1 MYDQR
6 VDALTRDFQ
15 DLLSLFERHGVRFVV
30 VGGYAVAAHGHPRYT
45 KDIDLW
51 VEPTADNAPRVVA
64 AIAEFGFGD
73 LGLTVADF
81 TEPGVVIQLGREPG
95 RVDLLTSVSGLV
107 FAEVY
112 PRRIAATFGTAVV
125 PILDR
130 ASLIANKRASGRPQD
145 LADVAQL
152 ERSKP

>member
-1 MYDQR
+1 M
-6 VDALTRDFQ
+6 DALTRDF
-15 DLLSLFERHGVRFVV
+15 LVSLFERHGVRFVV

-45 KDIDLW
+45 KDINLW
-51 VEPTADNAPRVVA
+51 VEPAADNAVRVVA
-64 AIAEFGFGD
+64 AINEFGFGG
-73 LGLTVADF
+73 LGLTVDDF
-81 TEPGVVIQLGREPG
+81 TEPDMVVQLGHEPG

-112 PRRIAATFGTAVV
+112 PRRIAATFGTTVLPV
-125 PILDR
+125 LDR

-152 ERSKP
+152 ERSQP